1 MSFYLKI
8 DYLYLGLFFHYPLGL
23 LSIDNLFFL
32 FQFCSSILALSCPR
46 AFLMILL
53 SFVDV
58 IIRDEAEY
66 DSTMEK
72 QQMSKR
78 ARS

>member
-32 FQFCSSILALSCPR
+32 FSVLFQHPRFVLSTR
-46 AFLMILL
+46 F
-53 SFVDV
+53 S
-58 IIRDEAEY
+58 Y
-66 DSTMEK
+66 DLT
-72 QQMSKR
+72 
-78 ARS
+78 